1 MPLLSAVRICPVA
14 NHPLPAQFPLVN
26 AALATELSRLSPAE
40 KLQLV
45 AELWDDLA
53 AGADRLPI
61 PAWHEQ
67 ILTEDQALYQA
78 KPHEGSSWAEAKAR
92 IIGQP

>member
-1 MPLLSAVRICPVA
+1 MSSAHICPVA
-14 NHPLPAQFPLVN
+14 NPPLLAQFLFVN
-26 AALATELSRLSPAE
+26 AALTTELSRLSPAE

-45 AELWDDLA
+45 EKLWDDLA

-67 ILTEDQALYQA
+67 VLTEDQALYQA
-78 KPHEGSSWAEAKAR
+78 KPLEGSSWAEAKAR
-92 IIGQP
+92 ILGQS